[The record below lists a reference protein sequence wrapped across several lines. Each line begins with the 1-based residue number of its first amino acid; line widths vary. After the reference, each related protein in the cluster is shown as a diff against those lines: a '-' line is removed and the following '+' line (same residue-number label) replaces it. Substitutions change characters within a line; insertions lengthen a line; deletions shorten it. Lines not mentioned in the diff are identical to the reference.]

1 MAGGVDD
8 TEAHCGSAGHHE
20 KEVAEPE
27 LPQQTKPGQVHD
39 ERRKRV
45 ELSGNERLVS
55 SIGIAQE
62 DDERETEHENRG
74 CRDCT
79 ERAQDH
85 QQNLENHSIFPLLPG
100 G

>member
-1 MAGGVDD
+1 MTQRLTVAPQATMRRRLLNPNFHSRPNQDKY
-8 TEAHCGSAGHHE
+8 TTSAAN
-20 KEVAEPE
+20 VSNC
-27 LPQQTKPGQVHD
+27 
-39 ERRKRV
+39 
-45 ELSGNERLVS
+45 SGNERLVP

-85 QQNLENHSIFPLLPG
+85 QQNVENHSIFPLLSG